1 MPVTDQKYDRFI
13 DKFDLPP
20 GETKHVVIAYWV
32 SREEPYTDD
41 TTIGICGP
49 VAAGCG
55 GNILR
60 LPISDHILIIKLG
73 VPDSRSNL
81 IRFRLWIDT
90 AARRLRAS

>member
-1 MPVTDQKYDRFI
+1 LISLIY
-13 DKFDLPP
+13 LS

-60 LPISDHILIIKLG
+60 LPISDYILTIKVG
-73 VPDSRSNL
+73 APDSRYKL
-81 IRFRLWIDT
+81 IRCHLWIDT
-90 AARRLRAS
+90 AARRLRASNDDAT